1 MRIEHVAVWT
11 RDTATLERLRAF
23 YETWFAARAGERYE
37 SRRRPGFTSYFLTF
51 PADGEST
58 GARLEL
64 MAAPDIGEGSR
75 GDVTGWAHVAIALG
89 TRASVD
95 HLVERMRAAG
105 VPIVSGPR
113 VTGDGYYEAV
123 VQDPDGNLVEVAA

>member
-1 MRIEHVAVWT
+1 MRIEHVALWT
-11 RDTATLERLRAF
+11 RDPATLERQCEF
-23 YETWFAARAGERYE
+23 YARWFGATASPRYE

-51 PADGEST
+51 PSDGDAT

-75 GDVTGWAHVAIALG
+75 GDVTGWAHIAIALG
-89 TRASVD
+89 THAAVD

-105 VPIVSGPR
+105 VAIVSGPR
-113 VTGDGYYEAV
+113 TTGDGYYEAV
-123 VQDPDGNLVEVAA
+123 ILDADGNHIEIAA